1 MFHSFGRHWG
11 RRVVVASLRPP
22 CCRRVIAAASVPPSC
37 GQRPVAG
44 AWVLSPLLPPS
55 RCRRSLHAA
64 PVPPRCLWPCGLRLV
79 VAAFLPPPHCILPD
93 AAVPWLPFHWPAMA
107 GFGHWTPKYDNKLKA
122 VCVQEDTLL
131 SRSASRGCSFFWW
144 RFRDCNDYANYSFLL
159 NGTLVACPGSRHITF
174 VIELGRQCLL
184 SVHMAKNQIGKQ
196 PLRNPPPNWGRM
208 AGLRGYVQR
217 ELYEG
222 VGSWLGGGFLCGGW

>member
-1 MFHSFGRHWG
+1 MWASTLGPAVKLDARPENSFCHGLRHQPKIIQGGCSHWG

-64 PVPPRCLWPCGLRLV
+64 PVPPRCLRPCGLRLV

-144 RFRDCNDYANYSFLL
+144 RFREWN
-159 NGTLVACPGSRHITF
+159 AC
-174 VIELGRQCLL
+174 C
-184 SVHMAKNQIGKQ
+184 M
-196 PLRNPPPNWGRM
+196 
-208 AGLRGYVQR
+208 
-217 ELYEG
+217 
-222 VGSWLGGGFLCGGW
+222 SW